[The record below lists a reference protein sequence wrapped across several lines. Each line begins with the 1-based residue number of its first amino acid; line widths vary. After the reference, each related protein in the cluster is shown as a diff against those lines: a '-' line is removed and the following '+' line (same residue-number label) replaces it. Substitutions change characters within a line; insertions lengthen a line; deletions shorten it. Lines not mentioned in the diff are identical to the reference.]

1 MNRPYIRLQAALHLE
16 DDANLI
22 RHFHAVQSSNASL
35 KSQADVVRFI
45 LHRDMEV
52 AKVYGA
58 AWDWRNV
65 VKTPPW
71 IDKILTA
78 IKNFDGKA
86 RVIVEDEE
94 AKSRVIVGEGIF
106 DE

>member
-1 MNRPYIRLQAALHLE
+1 MNKPYIRLQAVLHLE
-16 DDANLI
+16 DDADLI

-35 KSQADVVRFI
+35 KSQADVVRYI
-45 LHRDMEV
+45 VQRDMEV
-52 AKVYGA
+52 ARVYGV
-58 AWDWRNV
+58 AWDWRNI

-71 IDKILTA
+71 MEKILQA

-86 RVIVEDEE
+86 RVVVEDEE
-94 AKSRVIVGEGIF
+94 AESRVEIGEGFF